1 VSVSLEEAGSQRMR
15 AEGEYRNDNEHG
27 DTEGSDHR
35 ESVMGFG
42 SRPDD
47 GRSRDLRWSWRQV
60 NRIPRRLSWL
70 GDFWLNGR
78 NGCDEAVTRAGDCLH
93 KLRQVRTV
101 TKNLANFTD
110 CRVDSVFDI
119 DEDFPL
125 PKAPGNFTPGNNLSV
140 FGDQEDEKFERLP
153 LKLEPAAFAAELK
166 FAAME
171 AEVAELIDDKG
182 HCLPLQRG

>member
-1 VSVSLEEAGSQRMR
+1 MR
-15 AEGEYRNDNEHG
+15 QID
-27 DTEGSDHR
+27 
-35 ESVMGFG
+35 
-42 SRPDD
+42 
-47 GRSRDLRWSWRQV
+47 
-60 NRIPRRLSWL
+60 RIPRQLSWL

-93 KLRQVRTV
+93 KPRQVRTV

-125 PKAPGNFTPGNNLSV
+125 PKALGNFISGNNLSV

-182 HCLPLQRG
+182 HCLPPQRG

>member
-1 VSVSLEEAGSQRMR
+1 MGS
-15 AEGEYRNDNEHG
+15 
-27 DTEGSDHR
+27 
-35 ESVMGFG
+35 G
-42 SRPDD
+42 SRWDD

-60 NRIPRRLSWL
+60 DRIPRRLSWL

-93 KLRQVRTV
+93 KPRQVRTV

-125 PKAPGNFTPGNNLSV
+125 PKAPGNFIPGNNLSV

-182 HCLPLQRG
+182 HCLPRSVAEV